1 MTGYSGGQLGQC
13 GITGITRERESVTR
27 CSSRP
32 CVSSLCRRV
41 GQGSV
46 VTQHVSRRVVSRR
59 VIYGQMTARVYL
71 SMISHVTRNTH
82 TVAASF

>member
-1 MTGYSGGQLGQC
+1 MTGFNGGQLGQC
-13 GITGITRERESVTR
+13 GITGITKERESVTR
-27 CSSRP
+27 CSSGA

-46 VTQHVSRRVVSRR
+46 VTQHIRRR

-82 TVAASF
+82 TVAASL